1 MDSMS
6 RYLWSCVHNRFNFS
20 IPLSLTPSTTTRRFH
35 WKRLLPVAVTG
46 AIVAAAVT
54 AWDNGDWRLNSS
66 PSEPM
71 GIWSVTPITPG
82 TRLRVG
88 DVVTLCPPLS
98 SRYHYGWLEDK
109 THAANACADGRAPF
123 LKTIVAGPGDMIRET
138 GQGVAINGHPLPDS
152 RPLPFTTSKP
162 QVRLPQWR
170 GGVTLKAGEYWAY
183 GAGDPRFSFD
193 SRYWGPFRQAQ
204 VRGVAHPIAV
214 WKYAWTPKVKD

>member
-1 MDSMS
+1 MT
-6 RYLWSCVHNRFNFS
+6 
-20 IPLSLTPSTTTRRFH
+20 PLLRKDGISFPCPPSTTRRCR
-35 WKRLLPVAVTG
+35 WKRLLPVAIV
-46 AIVAAAVT
+46 AVLVAAAVT
-54 AWDNGDWRLNSS
+54 AWDNGDWRLNLS

-82 TRLRVG
+82 TRLSGTLLSGTRLHIG
-88 DVVTLCPPLS
+88 EVVTLCPPLPHG
-98 SRYHYGWLEDK
+98 YHYGWLEDK
-109 THAANACADGRAPF
+109 AHAANACADGRAPF

-170 GGVTLKAGEYWAY
+170 GTVTLKAGQFWAY

-204 VRGVAHPIAV
+204 VRGVAHPVAV
-214 WKYAWTPKVKD
+214 WKYEWTPEMKN